1 MNYFKLL
8 TIFLL
13 SFTMIACSN
22 DENFNTQEAT
32 VEFQSA
38 EIEVK
43 ELTSILNL
51 PIVVKGERNG
61 LIKVHVILK
70 ENNSG
75 FESEKAIL
83 ITEDHLSIPMRT
95 ESVNVETLLSIANEQ
110 IVQNRSFS
118 IAIADVEGATAG
130 SIEGKYSMEGKS
142 QLPTPTGVTG
152 YACTLTSVDNTFQ
165 QIYLDFGHGGA
176 AIADVEETGNE
187 GEYKLT
193 ITASQPVG
201 MYSNNRVELT
211 HKQIS
216 GGMWGKT
223 SDPIT
228 GIYKDKVISF
238 EVGHALGLE
247 IPALNSWLG
256 LVGSYTDDNGKSVP
270 LKFIKQ

>member
-1 MNYFKLL
+1 MV
-8 TIFLL
+8 
-13 SFTMIACSN
+13 ACSN

-130 SIEGKYSMEGKS
+130 SINTCKINIVENSPIEGKYSMEGKS

-216 GGMWGKT
+216 GGMWVKT

>member
-1 MNYFKLL
+1 
-8 TIFLL
+8 
-13 SFTMIACSN
+13 
-22 DENFNTQEAT
+22 
-32 VEFQSA
+32 
-38 EIEVK
+38 
-43 ELTSILNL
+43 
-51 PIVVKGERNG
+51 
-61 LIKVHVILK
+61 
-70 ENNSG
+70 
-75 FESEKAIL
+75 
-83 ITEDHLSIPMRT
+83 
-95 ESVNVETLLSIANEQ
+95 
-110 IVQNRSFS
+110 
-118 IAIADVEGATAG
+118 
-130 SIEGKYSMEGKS
+130 MEGKS

-152 YACTLTSVDNTFQ
+152 YACTLTCVDNTFQ

-216 GGMWGKT
+216 GGMWVKT